1 VALTDVSGENLRR
14 WRESQGWDVPR
25 MAREL
30 RKAARDS
37 GEDVAAHHGL
47 VKMIP
52 QWERGSRMPRER
64 YRLLYLKIFQDALGD
79 LSQGM
84 ASRAGTGSLE
94 ATPHDDLVQLAM
106 TMGPQ
111 LGRIAEEL
119 KVLARVQDALRELYS
134 SVLGQDVGL
143 HAVLR
148 QVVTTA
154 MELVDARYG
163 ALGVLSKDGDHL
175 VEFIPVGL
183 TRQQEAA
190 AASLDWPRGL
200 GLLAPLRVDPSP
212 LRVASISEH
221 PMAVGLPPG
230 HPEMRT
236 LLGVMITSRRR
247 AYGNLYVSDR
257 LDGQPFD
264 EHDESMLVALAGAAG
279 LAIDQARLFGE
290 VRSETEEFQ
299 RLLLPQLPDLRPIEA
314 GALYQPASG
323 GRLGGDWYDA
333 VRLPE
338 HACAVVIGDVCGHS
352 MQAAAEMSNIRSMLR
367 ALLLDRHGPP
377 GAVLT
382 RLDRALESTAG
393 ETFATACLALLQP
406 IDIGWRV
413 RWSAAGHPA
422 PLLLMPGEPARYLDT
437 VPGLPLGVDSGVPRP
452 DQHHR
457 LPGGSTLVF
466 FTDGLVQRR
475 GRHIDEGLSTLAG
488 LATQHA
494 DLPPERLCQALADG
508 RPGYRSDDVAIIA
521 LRLPAPPVGSAASP
535 GLRPAAELKRS
546 TSFGL

>member
-1 VALTDVSGENLRR
+1 MLANVSGENLRR

-52 QWERGSRMPRER
+52 QWERGTRTPRER
-64 YRLLYLKIFQDALGD
+64 YRLLYLKVFRDAFGD
-79 LSQGM
+79 LSPGTASQGG
-84 ASRAGTGSLE
+84 SGSLD
-94 ATPHDDLVQLAM
+94 AASQNDPARLAVL
-106 TMGPQ
+106 MGPQ
-111 LGRIAEEL
+111 LDQIAEEL
-119 KVLARVQDALRELYS
+119 KALAQVQRALRELYT
-134 SVLGQDVGL
+134 SVLGQSIGL

-154 MELVDARYG
+154 MDLVDARYG

-183 TRQQEAA
+183 TAEQEAA
-190 AASLDWPRGL
+190 AAPLGWPTGF
-200 GLLAPLRVDPSP
+200 GLLAHLMVDPSP

-221 PMAVGLPPG
+221 PMAIGLPPG
-230 HPEMRT
+230 HPEVQT
-236 LLGVMITSRRR
+236 LLGVTIISRSL

-257 LDGQPFD
+257 RDGQLFD
-264 EHDESMLVALAGAAG
+264 ERDESMLVALAGAAG

-290 VRSETEEFQ
+290 VRSQAEDFQ

-314 GALYQPASG
+314 AALYQPPPG

-338 HACAVVIGDVCGHS
+338 DTCAVVIGDVCGHS
-352 MQAAAEMSNIRSMLR
+352 MKAAAEMSNIRSMLR
-367 ALLLDRHGPP
+367 ALLLEPHGAP

-382 RLDRALESTAG
+382 RLDRALEATAG
-393 ETFATACLALLQP
+393 TTFATACLVLLQP
-406 IDIGWRV
+406 AGIGWRV
-413 RWSAAGHPA
+413 RWSTAGHPA
-422 PLLLMPGEPARYLDT
+422 PLLLMPGEPARYLDAE
-437 VPGLPLGVDSGVPRP
+437 PGLPLGVDPGVPRP

-466 FTDGLVQRR
+466 FTDGLVEHR
-475 GRHIDEGLSTLAG
+475 GYHIDEGLATLAR
-488 LATQHA
+488 LATRHA
-494 DLPPERLCQALADG
+494 DQPPERLCQALADG
-508 RPGYRSDDVAIIA
+508 RPGYGSDDTAIMA
-521 LRLPAPPVGSAASP
+521 LRLPSG
-535 GLRPAAELKRS
+535 
-546 TSFGL
+546 